1 MAPNS
6 NFIFFIILLEN
17 QIVIHSFANRAQPS
31 SDKLSSDVSGV
42 VLLGGTCCQWR
53 VHMLQHRFPAVLT
66 NELKFWI
73 THMDMQTRERK
84 HYEGCEKLTW

>member
-31 SDKLSSDVSGV
+31 SGKQSGDITGM
-42 VLLGGTCCQWR
+42 VLLVGDFLSMGG
-53 VHMLQHRFPAVLT
+53 
-66 NELKFWI
+66 K
-73 THMDMQTRERK
+73 
-84 HYEGCEKLTW
+84 

>member
-31 SDKLSSDVSGV
+31 DLSGV
-42 VLLGGTCCQWR
+42 VLLAGNLLSMGGTYVATLVRSCFDGR
-53 VHMLQHRFPAVLT
+53 
-66 NELKFWI
+66 I
-73 THMDMQTRERK
+73 
-84 HYEGCEKLTW
+84 